1 MVDDRAE
8 NPESVILE
16 ILANGPVVAKEFRR
30 LAYSR
35 GVPVKDIRR
44 AAHAIGARCRKH
56 GGRGQLGGGWQW
68 ELSRPADRG
77 IVQIPGRRGYYAKFL
92 FHGRQIV
99 QKLADDFDTAK
110 VRIADLYARL
120 ESERAAAPPPL
131 PRISTPRKPRIDAT
145 VSGRLRL
152 VARDCIARQ
161 VPDIAARLLRLC
173 GAVERLETRK
183 A

>member
-1 MVDDRAE
+1 VVDDRAD

-30 LAYSR
+30 LAYQR

-44 AAHAIGARCRKH
+44 AARAVGAKCRKY

-92 FHGRQIV
+92 FHGTQICE
-99 QKLADDFDTAK
+99 KLSDDFDTAK
-110 VRIADLYARL
+110 VRIAELYARL
-120 ESERAAAPPPL
+120 ESERAANPPPL

-145 VSGRLRL
+145 IAGRLRL
-152 VARDCIARQ
+152 IARDCIARQ
-161 VPDIAARLLRLC
+161 LPDIAARVLREC
-173 GAVERLETRK
+173 GAVAQLEKRK
-183 A
+183 D